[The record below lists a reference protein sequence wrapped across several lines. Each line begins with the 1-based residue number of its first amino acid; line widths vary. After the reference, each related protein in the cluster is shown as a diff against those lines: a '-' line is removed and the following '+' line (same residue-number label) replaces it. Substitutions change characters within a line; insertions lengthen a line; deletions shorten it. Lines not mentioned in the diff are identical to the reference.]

1 MNRREKFLIVLLAAV
16 IILLGGFKLLI
27 EPKMKK
33 IAEAKT
39 GLEQAQMLKQKIEGY
54 SRQKAGIEKQI
65 KALESS
71 VVQES
76 VRFLPELS
84 TDSVHIFFQDMAE
97 RANVRYDS
105 FTMTSKT
112 TAQIKEHDIVN
123 TELSYPAK
131 DAVEGID
138 RIDNKNPADKS
149 GQQDE
154 KSSRG
159 SQNKQPADIIEMMV
173 VSLQFKGT
181 DKENIY
187 KKSLDLIDRINKS
200 KRMVRISSLDMTM
213 NDRNELVISIT
224 AECFGIVKM
233 NPDSLSDRV
242 LPKDSG
248 KTDPFYG

>member
-1 MNRREKFLIVLLAAV
+1 
-16 IILLGGFKLLI
+16 
-27 EPKMKK
+27 
-33 IAEAKT
+33 
-39 GLEQAQMLKQKIEGY
+39 
-54 SRQKAGIEKQI
+54 
-65 KALESS
+65 
-71 VVQES
+71 
-76 VRFLPELS
+76 
-84 TDSVHIFFQDMAE
+84 
-97 RANVRYDS
+97 
-105 FTMTSKT
+105 
-112 TAQIKEHDIVN
+112 
-123 TELSYPAK
+123 
-131 DAVEGID
+131 
-138 RIDNKNPADKS
+138 
-149 GQQDE
+149 
-154 KSSRG
+154 
-159 SQNKQPADIIEMMV
+159 MMV